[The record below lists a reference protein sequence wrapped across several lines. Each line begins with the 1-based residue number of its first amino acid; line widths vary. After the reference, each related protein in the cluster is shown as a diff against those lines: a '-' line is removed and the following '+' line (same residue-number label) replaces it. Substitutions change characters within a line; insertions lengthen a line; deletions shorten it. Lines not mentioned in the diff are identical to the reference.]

1 MHRIYPRQY
10 SDIIHL
16 SRLLDLYIAHLAA
29 APLEVPL
36 KRLSYDTQI
45 PEAVFRRLMAL
56 HHCPEDAPNLR
67 AADFH
72 ILFANVMFRY
82 PTVKI
87 WEGEDGHIFF
97 ES

>member
-1 MHRIYPRQY
+1 MRRIYPRRY
-10 SDIIHL
+10 SDPVHL
-16 SRLLDLYIAHLAA
+16 SLLLDGYIAHLAA
-29 APLEVPL
+29 APLEVSL

-45 PEAVFRRLMAL
+45 PESVFRRLMLL
-56 HHCPEDAPNLR
+56 HHCPEDAPNIR

-87 WEGEDGHIFF
+87 WEGDDGHIFF